1 MDRDN
6 IFGLTIGDKHTYRDF
21 GLIMTSFYIPLPE
34 TKKSLIEIP
43 YASGN
48 LDFSEITGEPTYQDR
63 EGLRFTF
70 AIHDK
75 SWNDWEAIKTN
86 LAMYLHGK
94 KLKLIPDN
102 DTGYYYLARLQVD
115 SEKKYK
121 SYGILTLTGSAEPFK
136 YDLLSSDEPWKW
148 DPFNFYTGVIRN
160 YEEIHITNGGEFT
173 VAAGGINTVPEF
185 IVASS
190 TNLSVIFGG
199 ITYGMP
205 TPGTYRFPKIKIGN
219 EPVTLTFTGTGVV
232 TIRYRG
238 RYL

>member
-1 MDRDN
+1 MRQDA
-6 IFGLTIGDKHTYRDF
+6 FGLTIGDKHTYRDF

-34 TKKSLIEIP
+34 TKKSLIEVP

-48 LDFSEITGEPTYQDR
+48 LDFTEVTGEPTYQDR
-63 EGLRFTF
+63 EGLKFDF
-70 AIHDK
+70 AIHDR
-75 SWNDWEAIKTN
+75 SWNLETIKTK
-86 LAMYLHGK
+86 LTMHLHGR

-102 DTGYYYLARLQVD
+102 DTGYYYMARLQVD

-160 YEEIHITNGGEFT
+160 YGEIHFTNGGEFT
-173 VAAGGINTVPEF
+173 VAAGGMNTVPVF
-185 IVASS
+185 IVTAS
-190 TNLSVIFGG
+190 TNLALVYDGT
-199 ITYGMP
+199 TYGMP
-205 TPGTYRFPKIKIGN
+205 NPGTYRFPKIKIGN
-219 EPVTLTFTGTGVV
+219 EAVTLTFTGTGTV